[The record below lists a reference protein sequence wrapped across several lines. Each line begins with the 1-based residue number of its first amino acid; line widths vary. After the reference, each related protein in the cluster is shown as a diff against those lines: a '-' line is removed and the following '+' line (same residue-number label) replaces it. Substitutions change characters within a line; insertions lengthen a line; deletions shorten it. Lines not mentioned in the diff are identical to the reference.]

1 MKIYQVRKNIQ
12 INNLK
17 MNMMMNM
24 VYIIYNL
31 DVEEGEINIDSEDEE

>member
-1 MKIYQVRKNIQ
+1 MKIYKVMNIQ